1 MTLRDRVGLGI
12 GVGAPSCPPG
22 DALTSPRRVSLFGT
36 TSRVLAKDPFEAPRR
51 LAPSP
56 RKRPARDDAR
66 ATTDAEAAA
75 ADDDA
80 SVAPRKLP
88 RRARVLDPEDA
99 RASSLSL
106 LSPGENAAAA
116 AAAAAERKDEC
127 LEDDD
132 EEEDADADDAKSP
145 PPLSCVTMPP
155 APSTAESSTADA
167 SGGGGG
173 GGGGGGA
180 RLADAFSAIQLLTP
194 VSGAGEG
201 GRSRALS
208 SRLDAA
214 WDL

>member
-75 ADDDA
+75 AVDA

-99 RASSLSL
+99 RASSLSF

-132 EEEDADADDAKSP
+132 DEEDADADDAKSP
-145 PPLSCVTMPP
+145 PLSCVTKPP

-167 SGGGGG
+167 SGGG